1 MLIRYLISAVFLCLL
16 SLSPLWGQT
25 VSKYGQADAVV
36 MEAYPDSIIDQS
48 NIGNNILAYKHRE
61 GDNLYAVYSYVKFDI
76 SNLNGTQIESA
87 SFSYRGK
94 TGEADFEELFEL
106 ELHSLKSDFDADNLT
121 WGNKPQKDKLLA
133 TSALNASS
141 ARKAFIND
149 GTKFTEYIN
158 EAARKGETSIGF
170 LIRSAAKDSTS
181 NMWIGGIGNGN
192 YGPVL
197 EYTISPEK
205 SGYAHSDAVV
215 MEAYPDSII
224 DQSNIGGNILAYRES
239 VDGELKRVESYVK
252 YDISHLTGQQLETV
266 SLSYRGKTGA
276 ADFEDLFEV
285 EIHSLKSDFDADNLT
300 WNNKPQKDKK
310 LATTALNGSS
320 ARKTFVNEG
329 TRFADYINEELR
341 KGNTTVGLLLRSAAK
356 DSTSNMWIGGADN
369 GNYGPVLDY
378 TIAPKGSQYAM
389 GDAVVM
395 QMHPDSVIDQSNIGG
410 NILAYREPVDGELM
424 RVQSYVTYD
433 ISSLRGKQVE
443 NVSFSYRG
451 KTGAADF
458 EELFGLEAFSLKAA
472 YDASTITWNNKPQHD
487 KKLAASTL
495 NASSARK
502 AFINEGTR
510 FQDYINE
517 EIRKG
522 ATELHIMVRSTAKD
536 STSNMW
542 IGGAGNGNYGPIL
555 EYDTKP
561 MASAYGIGD
570 AVVLEM
576 HPDST
581 LDQSQVGGNILA
593 YRESVDGALMR
604 VQSYVKYDLSGLNG
618 EQIEAA
624 SLSCRG
630 KTGAADFEE
639 EFEIQLQSVKADFDP
654 ETVTWNNRPAKDQV
668 LATSLLNSSSA
679 RKDFINTDSRLVA
692 YINEEIRKG
701 ATTVSFLV
709 RSAAKDSTSNMWIGG
724 VENGNYGP
732 VLDISRPNLFR
743 LENDTLT
750 VIEDVF
756 VSEAEADTNFEIADA
771 DMHVINAASTN
782 ESKDIYLKFNISTS
796 KNGIG
801 TATLMLRGAQKDPPS
816 PDENFWIEIYG
827 TDSDD
832 WSEGTLT
839 WNTTPAVTTDALAEY
854 NITESATHL
863 VQGSALTNYVN
874 EAIKAGRENLTFVVR
889 GRDET
894 AFRGWIS
901 SKNWVPAQLA
911 LDYSTQEKRVI
922 EDSYVAEGAPDENY
936 DGTTAMQVAMDDDA
950 NNDRETL
957 VKFDLDGA
965 RSNIVTA
972 TLTLRGDQEN
982 TGVPLDNFWIEVYG
996 TTDNSWDETTVT
1008 WNNRPENVTGP
1019 LTAYNVTESGFHD
1032 LSGPELTNFVKN
1044 AISQGHEYVSFVVR
1058 GRDNTPGSNVWI
1070 SDQGWQPARLFL
1082 DYRQIV
1088 AAPAILTP
1096 AGDYVPEVTV
1106 EIVPQTPGSTIYYT
1120 LDGTE
1125 PTEESLLY
1133 EDGILLTDTAT
1144 VTARAFADGLVASSS
1159 VSATYNVAPVGLP
1172 VFSPTPL
1179 VEYSDAVN
1187 VTINV
1192 QPDDA
1197 FIFYSDDGGDP
1208 LTPYP
1213 GGGILLTE
1221 TTTIRAR
1228 GVNSEGTAFG
1238 PILEATYT
1246 VVNTVPGT
1254 GTGPGGV
1261 GASDNA
1267 IAGQPENALWLR
1279 ADAIMDVADG
1289 EQVFTWEDQS
1299 GNGNDAY
1306 NTYVE
1311 GGDNSIPNTGE
1322 SQKPAPTYVA
1332 DGLNGKPVLQFGL
1345 DDGSDPLN
1353 RSLII
1358 DDADNLDGGAGI
1370 SIFAVF
1376 KRNQFYADFAAIFQ
1390 KRDITAGAPGQAY
1403 VLEFNGGSNPHTMQ
1417 FVIERS
1423 LFLRSDSEFNDQ
1435 DYYIVNAELQ
1445 GDFSQVIL
1453 RSNGGIEK
1461 VNSFNGIIPAVDA
1474 PAIVGGFQPINIPEL
1489 TVYKKGLNAAQNLIV
1504 HNYLAV
1510 KYGLELMEGDTDLKL
1525 YTNTDY
1531 TEDLIGVGKTLYL
1544 DGTTEQEHRS
1554 ASGAGL
1560 QIDVRS
1566 PLAVDDFVMAA
1577 HNGLPVTTASN
1588 WERIWHVEVIGNS
1601 PNVDMIFD
1609 FEAAGVDAPG
1619 SVDNLKLLYY
1629 DGEDWTDTGLA
1640 PVAGDGTVKFAA
1652 DGLQS
1657 GEYRLGTLTQTA
1669 EVDHSDLLRVFPNPS
1684 NGDVVNIRLDNDA
1697 QGTILIGVYDYT
1709 GREVRAIRADKA
1721 GTVLQETLNLNTLP
1735 NGMYT
1740 VRVMQ
1745 EGAFRAIRK
1754 LIKQ

>member
-1 MLIRYLISAVFLCLL
+1 M
-16 SLSPLWGQT
+16 WGQT

-48 NIGNNILAYKHRE
+48 NVGNNILAYRHRE
-61 GDNLYAVYSYVKFDI
+61 GDDLFAVYSYVKFDI

-94 TGEADFEELFEL
+94 TGNAEFEELFEL
-106 ELHSLKSDFDADNLT
+106 ELHSLKSDFDAENLSWAT
-121 WGNKPQKDKLLA
+121 KPQKDKKLA
-133 TSALNASS
+133 TSALNGDSG
-141 ARKAFIND
+141 RKSFIND
-149 GTKFTEYIN
+149 GTKFVDYIN
-158 EAARKGETSIGF
+158 EAARKGETTLGF
-170 LIRSAAKDSTS
+170 LVRSAAKDTTS

-192 YGPVL
+192 YGPIL

-215 MEAYPDSII
+215 MQAFPDSII
-224 DQSNIGGNILAYRES
+224 DQSNIGGNVLAYRHD
-239 VDGELKRVESYVK
+239 VDGELMRVESYVK
-252 YDISHLTGQQLETV
+252 YDIGHLAGQQVETV

-276 ADFEDLFEV
+276 ADFEDQFIV
-285 EIHSLKSDFDADNLT
+285 ELHSIKSDFDAENLT
-300 WNNKPQKDKK
+300 WNTKPQKDKK
-310 LATTALNGSS
+310 LATTALSGSS
-320 ARKTFVNEG
+320 AREAFINEG
-329 TRFADYINEELR
+329 TNFADYINEELR
-341 KGNTTVGLLLRSAAK
+341 KGNTTIGILL
-356 DSTSNMWIGGADN
+356 
-369 GNYGPVLDY
+369 
-378 TIAPKGSQYAM
+378 
-389 GDAVVM
+389 
-395 QMHPDSVIDQSNIGG
+395 
-410 NILAYREPVDGELM
+410 
-424 RVQSYVTYD
+424 
-433 ISSLRGKQVE
+433 
-443 NVSFSYRG
+443 
-451 KTGAADF
+451 
-458 EELFGLEAFSLKAA
+458 
-472 YDASTITWNNKPQHD
+472 
-487 KKLAASTL
+487 
-495 NASSARK
+495 
-502 AFINEGTR
+502 
-510 FQDYINE
+510 
-517 EIRKG
+517 
-522 ATELHIMVRSTAKD
+522 RSTAKD

-542 IGGAGNGNYGPIL
+542 IGGVDNGSWGPILDYTIAPKASGYAIADGVVMQAYPDSIVDQSAINGNILAYRHNVDGTLQRVQSYLTYDISGLRGKQVENVSLSYRGKTGEASFEDQFSIEAFSVKGPYDAATLTWSSKPQNDKKLATSLLNGSSARKSFVNEGTRFQDYINEELRKGSTELHIMVRSAGMDSTSNMWIGGADNGSWGPIL
-555 EYDTKP
+555 EFDTK
-561 MASAYGIGD
+561 ASTSAYGLGD
-570 AVVLEM
+570 AVVMEV

-581 LDQSQVGGNILA
+581 LDQSQVGGNMLA
-593 YRESVDGALMR
+593 FRESVDGSLMR
-604 VQSYVKYDLSGLNG
+604 TQSYVKYDLSGLNG

-624 SLSCRG
+624 SLSYRG

-639 EFEIQLQSVKADFDP
+639 QFEIQLQSVKADFDP
-654 ETVTWNNRPAKDQV
+654 ESVTWNNRPSKDKV
-668 LATSLLNSSSA
+668 LATSLLNGSSA
-679 RKDFINTDSRLVA
+679 RKDFVNTESRLVD

-709 RSAAKDSTSNMWIGG
+709 RSTAKDSTSNMWLGG
-724 VENGNYGP
+724 VDNGSWGP
-732 VLDISRPNLFR
+732 ILDISRPNLFR

-756 VSEAEADTNFEIADA
+756 VSQAEGDTNFEIADA
-771 DMHVINAASTN
+771 DMHLINAASTN
-782 ESKDIYLKFNISTS
+782 ASKDIYLKFDISTS
-796 KNGIG
+796 KDGIG
-801 TATLMLRGAQKDPPS
+801 TATLMLRGNQADPPS
-816 PDENFWIEIYG
+816 GDENFWLEIYG

-839 WNTTPAVTTDALAEY
+839 WNTTPEVTTEALAEY
-854 NITESATHL
+854 NITESAVHL
-863 VQGSALTNYVN
+863 VEGSALTAYIND
-874 EAIKAGRENLTFVVR
+874 AIKAGRSNITFVVR

-894 AFRGWIS
+894 SFRAWIS

-936 DGTTAMQVAMDDDA
+936 DGTTAMQVAMDDDN

-965 RSNIVTA
+965 RSNVVTA

-982 TGVPLDNFWIEVYG
+982 SGIQLDNFWIEVYG

-1008 WNNRPENVTGP
+1008 WNTKPENVTGP
-1019 LTAYNVTESGFHD
+1019 LAEYNVTESAFHD
-1032 LSGPELTNFVKN
+1032 ISGPEVTDFIKN

-1058 GRDNTPGSNVWI
+1058 GRDNTPGSNVWV

-1088 AAPAILTP
+1088 AAPAIITP
-1096 AGDYVPEVTV
+1096 AGDYIPEVTV

-1120 LDGTE
+1120 VDGSE

-1133 EDGILLTDTAT
+1133 EDGILLTDTT
-1144 VTARAFADGLVASSS
+1144 TINARAFADGLVASSI
-1159 VSATYNVAPVGLP
+1159 VTATYNVAPVGLP
-1172 VFSPTPL
+1172 VFTPNPL

-1187 VTINV
+1187 VTIEIL
-1192 QPDDA
+1192 PGDA
-1197 FIFYSDDGGDP
+1197 FIFYSDDGSDP

-1228 GVNSEGTAFG
+1228 GVNAEGSAFG

-1261 GASDNA
+1261 GAADNA
-1267 IAGQPENALWLR
+1267 IAGQPENALWLK
-1279 ADAIMDVADG
+1279 ADAITDVADG
-1289 EQVFTWEDQS
+1289 EQVFNWEDQS

-1306 NTYVE
+1306 NTFVD
-1311 GGDNSIPNTGE
+1311 GGDNGIPNTGE
-1322 SQKPAPTYVA
+1322 SQKPAPSYIA
-1332 DGLNGKPVLQFGL
+1332 DGLNGKPVMQFGL
-1345 DDGSDPLN
+1345 DDGSAEIK

-1370 SIFAVF
+1370 SIFTVF
-1376 KRNQFYADFAAIFQ
+1376 KRNQFFADFAAIFQ
-1390 KRDITAGAPGQAY
+1390 KRDITSGSEAQAY
-1403 VLEFNGGSNPHTMQ
+1403 TLEFNGGANPHTMQ

-1445 GDFSQVIL
+1445 GDFGQAIL
-1453 RSNGGIEK
+1453 RNNGAIEK
-1461 VNSFNGIIPAVDA
+1461 INSYPDIIPSVDA
-1474 PAIVGGFQPINIPEL
+1474 PAILGGFQPISIPEMV
-1489 TVYKKGLNAAQNLIV
+1489 VYKKGLNAAQNLIV

-1510 KYGLELMEGDTDLKL
+1510 KYGLDIVDGATDLKL

-1531 TEDLIGVGKTLYL
+1531 IEDLIGVGKTLYI

-1566 PLAVDDFVMAA
+1566 PFAVDDFVMAA
-1577 HNGLPVTTASN
+1577 HNGLDVTNAGN
-1588 WERIWHVEVIGNS
+1588 WERIWNVEVIGNS
-1601 PNVDMIFD
+1601 PNIDMIFD

-1619 SVDNLKLLYY
+1619 SVDNLKLLYF
-1629 DGEDWTDTGLA
+1629 DGEDWTDTELA
-1640 PVAGDGTVKFAA
+1640 PVAGDGTVKFAV

-1657 GEYRLGTLTQTA
+1657 GQYRLGVITNTQ
-1669 EVDHSDLLRVFPNPS
+1669 EVDHSDLLRVFPNPT
-1684 NGDVVNIRLDNDA
+1684 NGEALNIRLDNDV
-1697 QGTILIGVYDYT
+1697 QGTIQIGLYDIT
-1709 GREVRAIRADKA
+1709 GREVRAIRVDKA

-1735 NGMYT
+1735 NGVYT
-1740 VRVMQ
+1740 VRVLQ
-1745 EGAFRAIRK
+1745 EGSFQAIQK

>member
-1 MLIRYLISAVFLCLL
+1 MIIRYLISAVVFCLL

-48 NIGNNILAYKHRE
+48 NVGSNILAYKHRE
-61 GDNLYAVYSYVKFDI
+61 GENLYAVYSYVSFDI
-76 SNLNGTQIESA
+76 SNLNGTQVENS

-94 TGEADFEELFEL
+94 TGDADFEELFEI

-121 WGNKPQKDKLLA
+121 WNDKPQKDKLLA
-133 TSALNASS
+133 TSALNSSS

-149 GTKFTEYIN
+149 GSKFTDYIN
-158 EAARKGETSIGF
+158 EATRKGETTIGF
-170 LIRSAAKDSTS
+170 LIRSTAKDSTS

-192 YGPVL
+192 FGPIL

-205 SGYAHSDAVV
+205 SGYAHSDAVA
-215 MEAYPDSII
+215 MQTFPDSII
-224 DQSNIGGNILAYRES
+224 DQSNLGGNILAYRHD
-239 VDGELKRVESYVK
+239 VDGELNRVESYVK
-252 YDISHLTGQQLETV
+252 YDISHLVGQQVETV
-266 SLSYRGKTGA
+266 SLSYRGKTGNA
-276 ADFEDLFEV
+276 EFEDLFEI
-285 EIHSLKSDFDADNLT
+285 EAHSLKSDFDADNLT
-300 WNNKPQKDKK
+300 WSNKPQKDKK
-310 LATTALNGSS
+310 LASSVLNASS
-320 ARKTFVNEG
+320 ARKTFINEG

-341 KGNTTVGLLLRSAAK
+341 KGNTTVGLLIRSAAK
-356 DSTSNMWIGGADN
+356 DSTSNMWIGGAEN
-369 GNYGPVLDY
+369 GSFGPILDY

-389 GDAVVM
+389 ADAVIL
-395 QMHPDSVIDQSNIGG
+395 QMHPDSTLDQSQVGG
-410 NILAYREPVDGELM
+410 NILAYRESVDGELM

-433 ISSLRGKQVE
+433 LSALQGKQVE

-458 EELFGLEAFSLKAA
+458 EELFELEAFSVKAG
-472 YDASTITWNNKPQHD
+472 YDAGTINWNNKPQRD
-487 KKLAASTL
+487 KKLAGSAL
-495 NASSARK
+495 NSSSARK

-542 IGGAGNGNYGPIL
+542 IGGAENGTFGPIL
-555 EYDTKP
+555 EFDTKS
-561 MASAYGIGD
+561 MGSAYGTGD
-570 AVVLEM
+570 AVVLQM

-593 YRESVDGALMR
+593 YRESVDGELMR

-624 SLSCRG
+624 SFSYRG

-639 EFEIQLQSVKADFDP
+639 EFELQLQSVKADFDP
-654 ETVTWNNRPAKDQV
+654 EAVTWNNRPSKDKV

-679 RKDFINTDSRLVA
+679 RKDFVNTDSRLVE

-724 VENGNYGP
+724 IENGNFGP

-756 VSEAEADTNFEIADA
+756 VSEAEGDMNFEIADA

-782 ESKDIYLKFNISTS
+782 ESKNIYLKFNISAS

-801 TATLMLRGAQKDPPS
+801 TATLMLRGDQNDPPS
-816 PDENFWIEIYG
+816 QDENFWIEIYG

-832 WSEGTLT
+832 WSEGALT
-839 WNTTPAVTTDALAEY
+839 WNTTPSVTTDALAEY
-854 NITESATHL
+854 NITESGMHL
-863 VQGSALTNYVN
+863 VQGSALTAYVN
-874 EAIKAGRENLTFVVR
+874 DAIKAGRENLTFVVR

-911 LDYSTQEKRVI
+911 LDYSTQDKRII
-922 EDSYVAEGAPDENY
+922 EDSYVAEGTPDENY
-936 DGTTAMQVAMDDDA
+936 DGTTAMQIAMDDDA

-957 VKFDLDGA
+957 LKFDLDGS

-972 TLTLRGDQEN
+972 TLIVKGDQEN
-982 TGVPLDNFWIEVYG
+982 TGVPLDNFYIEVYG

-1008 WNNRPENVTGP
+1008 WTTKPDNVTGP
-1019 LTAYNVTESGFHD
+1019 LMEFNITESADHELTSPD
-1032 LSGPELTNFVKN
+1032 LTNFVKT
-1044 AISQGHEYVSFVVR
+1044 AISQEQEYISFVIR
-1058 GRDNTPGSNVWI
+1058 GRDNTPGSNAWI
-1070 SDQGWQPARLFL
+1070 SDQGWKPARLFL

-1088 AAPAILTP
+1088 ASPAIITP
-1096 AGDYVPEVTV
+1096 AGDYIPEVTV
-1106 EIVPQTPGSTIYYT
+1106 EVVPQTPGSTIYYT
-1120 LDGTE
+1120 LDGTV

-1133 EDGILLTDTAT
+1133 EAGILLTDTAT
-1144 VTARAFADGLVASSS
+1144 VTARAFADGLLASSP
-1159 VSATYNVAPVGLP
+1159 VSATYNVAAVGLP

-1179 VEYSDAVN
+1179 VEYNDAVN
-1187 VTINV
+1187 VTIDI
-1192 QPDDA
+1192 QPQNA
-1197 FIFYSDDGGDP
+1197 FVFYSDDSSDP

-1221 TTTIRAR
+1221 TTTLRAR
-1228 GVNSEGTAFG
+1228 GVNADGSVFG
-1238 PILEATYT
+1238 PVLEATYT

-1279 ADAIMDVADG
+1279 ADAITDVADG
-1289 EQVFTWEDQS
+1289 EQVFTWTDQS

-1306 NTYVE
+1306 NTFVE
-1311 GGDNSIPNTGE
+1311 GGDNGIPNTGE
-1322 SQKPAPTYVA
+1322 SQKPAPTYIA
-1332 DGLNGKPVLQFGL
+1332 DGLNGKPVMQFGL
-1345 DDGSDPLN
+1345 DDGSAPLN

-1370 SIFAVF
+1370 SIFTVF
-1376 KRNQFYADFAAIFQ
+1376 KRNQFYADFAAMFQ
-1390 KRDITAGAPGQAY
+1390 KRDISSGAAAQAY
-1403 VLEFNGGSNPHTMQ
+1403 VLEFNGGANPHTMQ

-1445 GDFSQVIL
+1445 GDFAQAIL

-1461 VNSFNGIIPAVDA
+1461 LNSFNGIVPAVDA
-1474 PAIVGGFQPINIPEL
+1474 PVIIGGFQPISIPEL
-1489 TVYKKGLNAAQNLIV
+1489 VVYKKGLNAAQNLIV

-1510 KYGLELMEGDTDLKL
+1510 KYGLNIMEDDTDLKL

-1531 TEDLIGVGKTLYL
+1531 TEDLIGVGKTIYI

-1554 ASGAGL
+1554 ASGAGM

-1566 PLAVDDFVMAA
+1566 PFAVDEFVMAA
-1577 HNGLPVTTASN
+1577 HNGLPVNSPSD
-1588 WERIWHVEVIGNS
+1588 WERVWNVEVIGNS
-1601 PNVDMIFD
+1601 PNVDLIFD

-1619 SVDNLKLLYY
+1619 SVDNLKLLYH
-1629 DGEDWTDTGLA
+1629 DGEEWTDTGLA
-1640 PVAGDGTVKFAA
+1640 PVAGDGTVKFAV

-1657 GEYRLGTLTQTA
+1657 GQYRLGTLTNTR

-1684 NGDVVNIRLDNDA
+1684 NGDAINIRLDNDA

-1709 GREVRAIRADKA
+1709 GREVRAIRTDKA
-1721 GTVLQETLNLNTLP
+1721 GTVLQETLNLNSLP

-1740 VRVMQ
+1740 VRVLQ
-1745 EGAFRAIRK
+1745 EGHFQAIRK

>member
-1 MLIRYLISAVFLCLL
+1 MAIRYLISAVILSLL
-16 SLSPLWGQT
+16 SLTPVWGQT

-36 MEAYPDSIIDQS
+36 MEAHPDSIIDQS
-48 NIGNNILAYKHRE
+48 NIGSNILAYKHRE

-76 SNLNGTQIESA
+76 SHLNGTQVESA

-106 ELHSLKSDFDADNLT
+106 ELHSLKNDFDAGSLT
-121 WGNKPQKDKLLA
+121 WANKPQKDKLLG
-133 TSALNASS
+133 TSALNSSS

-149 GTKFTEYIN
+149 GTKFVDYLN
-158 EAARKGETSIGF
+158 EAARKGASTVGF
-170 LIRSAAKDSTS
+170 LVRSAAKDSTS
-181 NMWIGGIGNGN
+181 NMWIGGVGNGN
-192 YGPVL
+192 YGPIL

-215 MEAYPDSII
+215 MEAHPDSVIDQSNIGGNILAYRHNVDGELNRVESYLEYDISHLAGQQLETVSLSYRGKTGAAEFEDLFEIEVHSLKSSFDADNLTWNNKPQRDKKLAASALNSSSARKAFINEGTRFVDYINEELRKGATTVGLLIRSAAKDSTDNMWIGGADNGNYGPILDYTIAPKGSQYAMADAVVMQMHPDSAI

-239 VDGELKRVESYVK
+239 VDGEL
-252 YDISHLTGQQLETV
+252 
-266 SLSYRGKTGA
+266 
-276 ADFEDLFEV
+276 
-285 EIHSLKSDFDADNLT
+285 
-300 WNNKPQKDKK
+300 
-310 LATTALNGSS
+310 
-320 ARKTFVNEG
+320 
-329 TRFADYINEELR
+329 
-341 KGNTTVGLLLRSAAK
+341 
-356 DSTSNMWIGGADN
+356 
-369 GNYGPVLDY
+369 
-378 TIAPKGSQYAM
+378 
-389 GDAVVM
+389 
-395 QMHPDSVIDQSNIGG
+395 
-410 NILAYREPVDGELM
+410 M

-433 ISSLRGKQVE
+433 ISSLQGKQVE

-451 KTGAADF
+451 KTGSAEF
-458 EELFGLEAFSLKAA
+458 EDLFELEAFSVKAA
-472 YDASTITWNNKPQHD
+472 YDPEAVTWNNKPQRD

-495 NASSARK
+495 NSSSARK

-510 FQDYINE
+510 FEDYINE

-522 ATELHIMVRSTAKD
+522 ATELHLLVRSTAKD

-542 IGGAGNGNYGPIL
+542 IGGANNGNYGPIL

-561 MASAYGIGD
+561 MASTYGLGD
-570 AVVLEM
+570 AVVLQM

-593 YRESVDGALMR
+593 YRESVDGELMR

-624 SLSCRG
+624 SFSYRG

-639 EFEIQLQSVKADFDP
+639 AFELQLQSVKADFDP
-654 ETVTWNNRPAKDQV
+654 EAVTWNNRPSKDKV

-679 RKDFINTDSRLVA
+679 RKDFVNTDSRLVD

-701 ATTVSFLV
+701 ATTVGFLV

-732 VLDISRPNLFR
+732 VLDLSRPNLFR
-743 LENDTLT
+743 VENDTLT

-782 ESKDIYLKFNISTS
+782 ESKDIFLKFDISAS

-816 PDENFWIEIYG
+816 QEEDFWIEIYG

-854 NITESATHL
+854 NITESAMHL
-863 VQGSALTNYVN
+863 VQGAALTAYVN
-874 EAIKAGRENLTFVVR
+874 EAIKAGREHLTFVVR

-972 TLTLRGDQEN
+972 TLIVRGDQEN
-982 TGVPLDNFWIEVYG
+982 TGIPLDNFWIEVYG

-1008 WNNRPENVTGP
+1008 WNNRPEDVTGP
-1019 LTAYNVTESGFHD
+1019 LMEYNVTESAFHE
-1032 LSGPELTNFVKN
+1032 LSGPELTNFVKT
-1044 AISQGHEYVSFVVR
+1044 AISQGHEHISFVIH

-1088 AAPAILTP
+1088 AAPAIITP

-1144 VTARAFADGLVASSS
+1144 VTARAFADGLVASSA

-1172 VFSPTPL
+1172 VFTPTPL

-1187 VTINV
+1187 VTIDV

-1197 FIFYSDDGGDP
+1197 FIFYSDDGSDP

-1228 GVNSEGTAFG
+1228 GVNAEGTAFG

-1279 ADAIMDVADG
+1279 ADAIADVPDG

-1311 GGDNSIPNTGE
+1311 GGDNGIPNTGE
-1322 SQKPAPTYVA
+1322 SQKPAPTYIA
-1332 DGLNGKPVLQFGL
+1332 DALNGKPVLQFGL
-1345 DDGSDPLN
+1345 DDGSDPIN

-1370 SIFAVF
+1370 SIFTVL
-1376 KRNQFYADFAAIFQ
+1376 KRNQFFADFAAVFQ
-1390 KRDITAGAPGQAY
+1390 KRDISSGAAAQAY
-1403 VLEFNGGSNPHTMQ
+1403 VLEFNGGANPHTMQ

-1423 LFLRSDSEFNDQ
+1423 LFLRSDSEFNAE
-1435 DYYIVNAELQ
+1435 DYYIINAELQ
-1445 GDFSQVIL
+1445 GDFGQAVL
-1453 RSNGGIEK
+1453 RSNGAIEK
-1461 VNSFNGIIPAVDA
+1461 VNSFNQIIPAVDA
-1474 PAIVGGFQPINIPEL
+1474 PAIVAGFQPISIPEL
-1489 TVYKKGLNAAQNLIV
+1489 VVYKKGLNAAQNLIV

-1510 KYGLELMEGDTDLKL
+1510 KYGLDIMDGDNDLKL
-1525 YTNTDY
+1525 YTNTEY

-1544 DGTTEQEHRS
+1544 DGTTEHEHRS

-1566 PLAVDDFVMAA
+1566 PFALDDFVMAA
-1577 HNGLPVTTASN
+1577 HNGLAVDDPTDWDRVWN
-1588 WERIWHVEVIGNS
+1588 VEVIGNS
-1601 PNVDMIFD
+1601 PNVDLIFD
-1609 FEAAGVDAPG
+1609 FEAAGVDEPG
-1619 SVDNLKLLYY
+1619 SIDNLKLLYH
-1629 DGEDWTDTGLA
+1629 DGDDWVDLELV
-1640 PVAGDGTVKFAA
+1640 PVPGDGTVKFAV

-1657 GEYRLGTLTQTA
+1657 GQYRLGTVVSTK
-1669 EVDHSDLLRVFPNPS
+1669 EVDQSDLLRVFPNPS
-1684 NGDVVNIRLDNDA
+1684 NGEAVNVRLDNTA
-1697 QGTILIGVYDYT
+1697 QGEVQIGVYDYT
-1709 GREVRAIRADKA
+1709 GREVRAQRIEKA
-1721 GTVLQETLNLNTLP
+1721 GPVLQTTLNLNGLP

-1740 VRVMQ
+1740 VRVLQ
-1745 EGAFRAIRK
+1745 EGSFQAIRK
-1754 LIKQ
+1754 VIKQ